1 MKPKVVLYD
10 SFDQKKSIAEEPV
23 KLTDQEAFARA
34 LDLLDFNAALFAQ
47 NETTVVRTDED
58 TIQWIELKWA

>member
-23 KLTDQEAFARA
+23 KLTDQEALARA
-34 LDLLDFNAALFAQ
+34 LDLLDFNAELFAQ